1 MNRILVILFSL
12 VFACLTV
19 KSQNNTSSPYSFYGI
34 GSLDFKGTS
43 ESRAMGGVSVYNDSI
58 HMNFRNPASYTGK
71 NMFSFNNEGRLV
83 KFTVGLGHSETDL
96 KTSTNSSET
105 TNTSFEYLGLNVP
118 MGKKFGFGFGLIP
131 YSSVGYKL
139 QSSNLDNQLQYKYS
153 GNGGLNKA
161 FLGFAYQLSDNLAIG
176 FDAKYNFG
184 NIQNSALEY
193 LYDDESLPLDYQAR
207 EQNRSDLSG
216 VNFNF
221 GLTFRG
227 GLTENLELHGS
238 LTYSPD
244 YNLSSRN
251 SRTFASVVINPNT
264 QIEFPVNEINVD
276 LESLDLDKT
285 DLSMPSII
293 SFGLGISKSNK
304 WFIGAEYTSIT
315 SSVFS
320 NDLINIENSEF
331 EDSSKISFGG
341 FYIPD
346 YASFSKFWNRVVYR
360 AGFYSEKTGLV
371 INNESINEFGI
382 SFGLGIPA
390 GGLFSNV
397 NTTVEFGKRGTTNEN
412 LVEENF
418 INFQLSLS
426 LNDRWFIKRKYN

>member
-1 MNRILVILFSL
+1 MNRILAILFSL

-161 FLGFAYQLSDNLAIG
+161 FLGFAYQLSDNIAIG

-276 LESLDLDKT
+276 LESLGLDKT
-285 DLSMPSII
+285 DLSMPSIT
-293 SFGLGISKSNK
+293 SFGIGISKSNK
-304 WFIGAEYTSIT
+304 WFIGTEYTSIT

-397 NTTVEFGKRGTTNEN
+397 NTTVEFGKRGTTNED

>member
-1 MNRILVILFSL
+1 MNKIFSILFSL
-12 VFACLTV
+12 VFTCLTV

-105 TNTSFEYLGLNVP
+105 TNTSFEYLGLNIP
-118 MGKKFGFGFGLIP
+118 MGKFGFGFGLIP
-131 YSSVGYKL
+131 FSSVGYKL
-139 QSSNLDNQLQYKYS
+139 QSSNVDNQLQYKYS

-221 GLTFRG
+221 GLIFRG
-227 GLTENLELHGS
+227 GITENLELHAS
-238 LTYSPD
+238 LAHSPD

-276 LESLDLDKT
+276 LETLGLDKT
-285 DLSMPSII
+285 DLSMPSVTI
-293 SFGLGISKSNK
+293 FGLGISKPKK

-320 NDLINIENSEF
+320 NDLISIDNSEF

-397 NTTVEFGKRGTTNEN
+397 NTTVEFGKRGTTNED

-418 INFQLSLS
+418 VNFQLSLS

>member
-1 MNRILVILFSL
+1 MNKIFSILFSL
-12 VFACLTV
+12 AFACLTV

-105 TNTSFEYLGLNVP
+105 TNTSFEYLGLNIP
-118 MGKKFGFGFGLIP
+118 MGKFGFGFGLIP
-131 YSSVGYKL
+131 FSSVGYKL
-139 QSSNLDNQLQYKYS
+139 QSSNVDNQLQYKYS

-221 GLTFRG
+221 GLIFRG
-227 GLTENLELHGS
+227 GITENLELHTS
-238 LTYSPD
+238 LAHSPD

-276 LESLDLDKT
+276 LESLGLDKT
-285 DLSMPSII
+285 DLSMPSVTSIG
-293 SFGLGISKSNK
+293 FGISKPKK

-320 NDLINIENSEF
+320 NDLISIENSEF

-341 FYIPD
+341 FFIPD

-397 NTTVEFGKRGTTNEN
+397 NTTVEFGKRGTTNED

-418 INFQLSLS
+418 VNFQLSLS

>member
-1 MNRILVILFSL
+1 MNKIFSILFSL

-83 KFTVGLGHSETDL
+83 KFTVGLAHSETDL

-105 TNTSFEYLGLNVP
+105 TNTSFEYLGLNIP
-118 MGKKFGFGFGLIP
+118 MGKFGFGFGLIP
-131 YSSVGYKL
+131 FSSVGYKL
-139 QSSNLDNQLQYKYS
+139 QSSNVDNQLQYKYS

-221 GLTFRG
+221 GLIFRG
-227 GLTENLELHGS
+227 GITENLELHAS
-238 LTYSPD
+238 LAHSPD

-276 LESLDLDKT
+276 LETLGLEKT
-285 DLSMPSII
+285 DLSMPSVTI
-293 SFGLGISKSNK
+293 FGLGISKPKK

-320 NDLINIENSEF
+320 NDLISIENSEF

-397 NTTVEFGKRGTTNEN
+397 NTTVEFGKRGTTNED

-418 INFQLSLS
+418 VNFQLSLS

>member
-1 MNRILVILFSL
+1 MNKIFSILFSL
-12 VFACLTV
+12 VFTCLTV

-105 TNTSFEYLGLNVP
+105 TNTSFEYLGLNIP
-118 MGKKFGFGFGLIP
+118 MGKFGFGFGLIP
-131 YSSVGYKL
+131 FSSVGYKL
-139 QSSNLDNQLQYKYS
+139 QSSNVDNQLQYKYS

-221 GLTFRG
+221 GLIFRG
-227 GLTENLELHGS
+227 GITENLELHAS
-238 LTYSPD
+238 LAHSPD

-276 LESLDLDKT
+276 LESLGLDKT
-285 DLSMPSII
+285 DLSMPSVTSIG
-293 SFGLGISKSNK
+293 FGISKPKK

-320 NDLINIENSEF
+320 NDLISIENSEF

-397 NTTVEFGKRGTTNEN
+397 NTTVEFGKRGTTNED

-418 INFQLSLS
+418 VNFQLSLS

>member
-1 MNRILVILFSL
+1 LNRILAILFSL
-12 VFACLTV
+12 VFTCLSV

-43 ESRAMGGVSVYNDSI
+43 ESRAMGGLSVYNDSI
-58 HMNFRNPASYTGK
+58 HMNFRNPASYAGK

-83 KFTVGLGHSETDL
+83 KFTVGLGHSETNL
-96 KTSTNSSET
+96 KTSSNSSET
-105 TNTSFEYLGLNVP
+105 TNTSFEYLGLNIP
-118 MGKKFGFGFGLIP
+118 LGKFGFGFGLIP

-139 QSSNLDNQLQYKYS
+139 QSSNQQNQLQYKYS

-184 NIQNSALEY
+184 NIQNTALEF

-221 GLTFRG
+221 GLTYKG
-227 GLTENLELHGS
+227 ELTENLELYGS

-276 LESLDLDKT
+276 LGSLGLDKT
-285 DLSMPSII
+285 DLSMPSIT
-293 SFGLGISKSNK
+293 SFGLGISKPKK
-304 WFIGAEYTSIT
+304 WFFGAEYTSIT
-315 SSVFS
+315 SNVFS

-331 EDSSKISFGG
+331 EDSSKLSFGG

-360 AGFYSEKTGLV
+360 AGFYSEQTGLV

>member
-1 MNRILVILFSL
+1 MNKIFSILFSL
-12 VFACLTV
+12 AFACLTV

-105 TNTSFEYLGLNVP
+105 TNTSFEYLGLNIP
-118 MGKKFGFGFGLIP
+118 MGKFGFGFGLIP
-131 YSSVGYKL
+131 FSSVGYKL
-139 QSSNLDNQLQYKYS
+139 QSSNADNQLQYKYS

-161 FLGFAYQLSDNLAIG
+161 FLGFAYQLSNNLAIG

-227 GLTENLELHGS
+227 GITENLELHAS
-238 LTYSPD
+238 LAHSPD

-276 LESLDLDKT
+276 LESLGLDKT
-285 DLSMPSII
+285 DLSMPSITSI
-293 SFGLGISKSNK
+293 GFGISKPKK

-320 NDLINIENSEF
+320 NDLISIENSEF

-341 FYIPD
+341 FFIPD

-397 NTTVEFGKRGTTNEN
+397 NTTVEFGKRGTTNED

-418 INFQLSLS
+418 VNFQLSLS